1 MLLRICL
8 FIPGNGGESM
18 TYRTAAIAGAGW
30 ISAAVI
36 SGLVLLAPPEAT
48 ASPDTGHAAPTGEQS
63 DDRGGNDEPRTDEDA
78 QPAEE
83 PSADPSPVDEPEKP
97 DGTTSARTTPKA
109 GPDGLHT
116 RELLRPRR
124 VTRVSGHR
132 ASAVSDLGTAPTA
145 PPREIVA
152 VQPDHVE
159 TPVPDP
165 ALETGAAAVHPSRP
179 TVQTTTAVAAK
190 FIDKTTDRPQLRT
203 PRSLIDAVGSVVL
216 KMLSTIVHLLDGPPM
231 LPAGSTVTVRT
242 SHLTLPIGSGK
253 AVEANWYFPKD
264 ADTSTRLIYLQHGFL
279 ASGPMYSYTAANLA
293 ERTNSIVVV
302 PSLSSN
308 FLDPTAEWVGGGP
321 MHRAVA
327 DLFVGERTAL
337 NQSASTALGVS
348 VTLPQKFV
356 FVGHSAGGTLVTA
369 AAGHLTDNG
378 AIGDLA
384 GVVMLDGVEPAGS
397 RAVGDALAKLTGN
410 NDVPI
415 YLMSSDRYFWS
426 RNGDMADKLSVA
438 RPGRFNGVGLAGGL
452 HIDHLQGGNPLIQ
465 TSQYL
470 LAGYS
475 ARENVAAATEISV
488 GWVNDLFAGTAT
500 SGFYGAPHQSIP
512 IVTSAGTATA
522 IVLPLR
528 RVQRSPW
535 RELVDGF
542 FTVIF
547 DQAGRNAFVYE
558 PLDGHA
564 VAL

>member
-1 MLLRICL
+1 
-8 FIPGNGGESM
+8 M

-116 RELLRPRR
+116 RELLRPRS
-124 VTRVSGHR
+124 VTRISGHR
-132 ASAVSDLGTAPTA
+132 AATVADRGTALMAPT
-145 PPREIVA
+145 REVVA
-152 VQPDHVE
+152 VQPDHID
-159 TPVPDP
+159 TLVPDP
-165 ALETGAAAVHPSRP
+165 AVEAAPAAPVATAPSTDVRPSRP
-179 TVQTTTAVAAK
+179 TVQTITEVAAK
-190 FIDKTTDRPQLRT
+190 FVDTTTDRPQLRT

-216 KMLSTIVHLLDGPPM
+216 KMLSAIVHLLDGPPM

-264 ADTSTRLIYLQHGFL
+264 ADASTRLIYLQHGFL

-308 FLDPTAEWVGGGP
+308 FLDPAAEWVGGGP

-337 NQSASTALGVS
+337 NQSASAALGGS

-369 AAGHLTDNG
+369 AAGYLTDNG

-426 RNGDMADKLSVA
+426 RNGDMADKLSAA
-438 RPGRFNGVGLAGGL
+438 RPGRFNGVGLVGGL

-465 TSQYL
+465 NSQYL

-475 ARENVAAATEISV
+475 ARANVAAATEISV

-500 SGFYGAPHQSIP
+500 SGFYGTPHQSIP